1 MGALKL
7 ANAPCSWGVLEF
19 DLEGETQDANEV
31 LSQMGASDFQ
41 ATELGDWGFM
51 PTEANELS
59 TFLREHSMKLA
70 GAFVPVALA
79 DSAAHE
85 EGVASALRTAKL
97 LAACGDEA
105 VVVLA
110 DDNGSDPIRT
120 ARAGR
125 VSPEHGLDSAKWEVF
140 LQGVN
145 RISRAVR
152 ESAGLKTVFHHH
164 CAGFVETP
172 AEIEF
177 LLQNTEPDLVGL
189 CLDTGH
195 YAFGGGDPVDALRR
209 YGDRIHHV
217 HFKDCSESVAEQSR
231 TEGWDYFESVRR
243 GVFCELGQGGVDFPA
258 IVDLLKSR
266 RYGGWVVVEQ
276 DIIPGMG
283 SGFENAQRNRRYL
296 KSLGV

>member
-19 DLEGETQDANEV
+19 DLEGETQGANEV
-31 LSQMGASDFQ
+31 LSQMGASGFQ

-51 PTEANELS
+51 PTEVNELS
-59 TFLREHSMKLA
+59 TFLRGHSMKLV

-125 VSPEHGLDSAKWEVF
+125 VSPEYGLDSAKWEVF

-195 YAFGGGDPVDALRR
+195 YAFGGGDPAAALRR

-217 HFKDCSESVAEQSR
+217 HFKDCSEAVAEQSR
-231 TEGWDYFESVRR
+231 TEGWDYFESIRR
-243 GVFCELGQGGVDFPA
+243 GVFCELGQGEVDFPA
-258 IVDLLKSR
+258 IVGLLKSR
-266 RYGGWVVVEQ
+266 GYGGWVVVEQ

-283 SGFENAQRNRRYL
+283 SGFENAQRNRQYL